1 MSSRLKKLIA
11 TDASKDRFLPTVKKA
26 LPFRIDPEG
35 AREAVL
41 LLHGL
46 TGTPSEL
53 IPLGKALAEAG
64 YAVYAPR
71 HPGHGTSR
79 ADLFTCDETDWVRN
93 SLDAYLDLQATY
105 KTIHVVGH
113 SMGGLLATT
122 VAMVFNAPKLI
133 LLAPAYLLGMQKAR
147 WTMFLSRFKKV
158 IIRNSPIPEDELN
171 SPDQLQLRKEYWV
184 DEMIL
189 PVACLFRLSIQVRRS
204 ISRLRSRTFVIVG
217 GKDAVVPPEVAGLI
231 QKIAVNAESV
241 DTHVLPEAGH
251 LFPFDES
258 KDETIR
264 LVLEWIG
271 KPENR

>member
-1 MSSRLKKLIA
+1 MRSRLKKLIA

-46 TGTPSEL
+46 TGNPSEL
-53 IPLGKALAEAG
+53 MPLGEALANAG

-79 ADLFTCDETDWVRN
+79 ADLFKSDATDWVRN

-105 KTIHVVGH
+105 KIIHVVGH

-133 LLAPAYLLGMQKAR
+133 LLAPAYLLTMKKVR
-147 WTMFLSRFKKV
+147 WTMFLSHFKKDK
-158 IIRNSPIPEDELN
+158 ILNRPIPDDELG

-189 PVACLFRLSIQVRRS
+189 PVAELFRLSIKVRRA

-217 GKDAVVPPEVAGLI
+217 GKDTVVPREVAALI
-231 QKIAVNAESV
+231 KKIAVNASSV
-241 DTHVLPEAGH
+241 DTRILSEAGH
-251 LFPFDES
+251 IFPFDES

-271 KPENR
+271 KPE

>member
-1 MSSRLKKLIA
+1 MRVRLRELIS
-11 TDASKDRFLPTVKKA
+11 TDASNDRFLPTVKKA

-46 TGTPSEL
+46 TGNPSEL
-53 IPLGKALAEAG
+53 MPLGKALAGSG

-71 HPGHGTSR
+71 HPGHGSSR
-79 ADLFTCDETDWVRN
+79 SDLFKCDETDWVRN

-133 LLAPAYLLGMQKAR
+133 LLAPAYLLTMKKVR
-147 WTMFLSRFKKV
+147 WTMFKAHFKKV
-158 IIRNSPIPEDELN
+158 KILNRPIPDEELD

-184 DEMIL
+184 DEMIY
-189 PVACLFRLSIQVRRS
+189 PVACLFRLSIAVRRG
-204 ISRLRSRTFVIVG
+204 ISRLRSKTFVIVG
-217 GKDAVVPPEVAGLI
+217 GKDTVVPQDVAGLI
-231 QKIAVNAESV
+231 KKIAVNAASV
-241 DTHVLPEAGH
+241 DTRILPDAGH
-251 LFPFDES
+251 IFPFDES
-258 KDETIR
+258 KDEAIR

>member
-1 MSSRLKKLIA
+1 MSRRLKRLIS
-11 TDASKDRFLPTVKKA
+11 TDVSNDRFLPTVTKA

-46 TGTPSEL
+46 TGNPSEL
-53 IPLGKALAEAG
+53 MPLGEALAKAG

-79 ADLFTCDETDWVRN
+79 ADLFKTDETDWLRN
-93 SLDAYLDLQATY
+93 SLDAYLDLQSTY

-113 SMGGLLATT
+113 SMGGLLAST

-133 LLAPAYLLGMQKAR
+133 LLAPAYLLTMKKVKR
-147 WTMFLSRFKKV
+147 TMFKSYFKKV
-158 IIRNSPIPEDELN
+158 KILNLPIPEDELN

-189 PVACLFRLSIQVRRS
+189 PVAQLFRLSIQVRRA

-217 GKDAVVPPEVAGLI
+217 GKDTVVPEEVAGI
-231 QKIAVNAESV
+231 IKKIAINAASV
-241 DTHVLPEAGH
+241 DTHILPNASH
-251 LFPFDES
+251 IFPFDES

-271 KPENR
+271 KPEKG